1 VARELCRIS
10 LKKQASINGQYLI
23 APDSSPLRASTVDV
37 PAVCADPSWPA
48 RREATIQT
56 EAWTEALR
64 VVAGRAAPSPALS
77 DQAGGSWRRKIE
89 RERHVRLR
97 VGFPG
102 TSKHVP
108 LH

>member
-23 APDSSPLRASTVDV
+23 APVSSPLRASTVDV

-56 EAWTEALR
+56 EALR
-64 VVAGRAAPSPALS
+64 VVAGRAAPCPAWS